1 MRLLLIGMSLFSIV
15 IDKLNCFINKL
26 IGILNVELIYL
37 CVDKNTLSSLY
48 VLHINPDIRDK
59 TGMNLGKSIL
69 QTIGNTPVVMLN
81 SRYTKGINVFLKME
95 NINPG
100 GSIKDRIAVAMLER
114 AEAQGELRPGMV
126 VIEPSSGNTAIG
138 LAMACAVKGYR
149 FIAVLDRMV
158 PAAKRDN
165 IKAFGAEIIFLPEF
179 EAGTDTV
186 KYRIDLTKEI
196 IKAYPNAFS
205 PMQFE
210 NQVNPD
216 EHYRS
221 TGRELYETFGNN
233 LTACF
238 ATAGSCGTL
247 TGISRYLKEKNPQI
261 QIYGVEPEGS
271 IIFGGESGKYL
282 VQGAGLTFIP
292 SILDRT
298 NIDITLKVTDID
310 AFRVARKLA
319 RNEGILI
326 GGTGG
331 CAVSAALNRLDD
343 FKPGDNIV
351 VIIPDS
357 GERYID
363 TIYNDT
369 WLFENNFSELVE
381 ESKTEPQLEEIIT
394 NMGCVLNEF

>member
-1 MRLLLIGMSLFSIV
+1 MLIGMSLFSIV

-81 SRYTKGINVFLKME
+81 GRYTKGINVFLKME

>member
-1 MRLLLIGMSLFSIV
+1 MKLFSIV
-15 IDKLNCFINKL
+15 IYKVNGFINKL
-26 IGILNVELIYL
+26 IDTLDIELIYL
-37 CVDKNTLSSLY
+37 SVNKNTLSSLY

-59 TGMNLGKSIL
+59 AGMKLGKNIL

-81 SRYTKGINVFLKME
+81 GRYTKGINVFLKME
-95 NINPG
+95 NVNPS
-100 GSIKDRIAVAMLER
+100 GSIKDRIAVAMLEK

-158 PAAKRDN
+158 PAAKRDK

-186 KYRIDLTKEI
+186 KYRIDLTREI

-216 EHYRS
+216 EHYHS

-247 TGISRYLKEKNPQI
+247 TGISRYLKEKNPQVR
-261 QIYGVEPEGS
+261 IYGVEPVGS
-271 IIFGGESGKYL
+271 VIFGGEQGKYL

-292 SILDRT
+292 SILDRS
-298 NIDITLKVTDID
+298 NIDITLKVADID
-310 AFRVARKLA
+310 AFRIARKLA

-331 CAVSAALNRLDD
+331 CAVSAALNHLDD

-381 ESKTEPQLEEIIT
+381 ESKIEPQLEEIIT

>member
-1 MRLLLIGMSLFSIV
+1 IKVLYLFV
-15 IDKLNCFINKL
+15 N
-26 IGILNVELIYL
+26 
-37 CVDKNTLSSLY
+37 KNTSSSLY
-48 VLHINPDIRDK
+48 VLHIDQKMRDK
-59 TGMNLGKSIL
+59 TDMKLGKNIL
-69 QTIGNTPVVMLN
+69 QTIGNTPVVMLDGK
-81 SRYTKGINVFLKME
+81 YTKGVNVFLKME

-158 PAAKRDN
+158 PIAKRDK
-165 IKAFGAEIIFLPEF
+165 IRAFGAEIIFLPEF
-179 EAGTDTV
+179 EAGVDTV

-216 EHYRS
+216 EHYHS
-221 TGRELYETFGNN
+221 TGRELYETFGDN

-238 ATAGSCGTL
+238 STAGSCGTL
-247 TGISRYLKEKNPQI
+247 TGISRYLKEKNPQVR
-261 QIYGVEPEGS
+261 IYGVEPVGS
-271 IIFGGESGKYL
+271 IIFGGEPGKYL
-282 VQGAGLTFIP
+282 VQGAGLAFTP
-292 SILDRT
+292 TILDCS
-298 NIDITLKVTDID
+298 NIDFTLKVADID
-310 AFRVARKLA
+310 AFRMARKLA

-326 GGTGG
+326 GGTGA
-331 CAVSAALNRLDD
+331 CAVSAALDRLDD

-363 TIYNDT
+363 TIYNNT
-369 WLFENNFSELVE
+369 WLFENNFSELIE
-381 ESKTEPQLEEIIT
+381 ESTTESGLEEIIIS
-394 NMGCVLNEF
+394 MGCTLNEF

>member
-1 MRLLLIGMSLFSIV
+1 MLIGVKLFSIV
-15 IDKLNCFINKL
+15 IYKVNGFINKL
-26 IGILNVELIYL
+26 IDTLDIELIYL
-37 CVDKNTLSSLY
+37 SVNKNTLSSLS
-48 VLHINPDIRDK
+48 VLHINLDIRDK
-59 TGMNLGKSIL
+59 AGMRLGKNIL

-81 SRYTKGINVFLKME
+81 DRYTKGINVFLKME

-149 FIAVLDRMV
+149 FIAVFDRMV
-158 PAAKRDN
+158 PPAKRDK

-186 KYRIDLTKEI
+186 KHRIDLTKEI
-196 IKAYPNAFS
+196 IRAYPNAFS

-216 EHYRS
+216 EHYQS
-221 TGRELYETFGNN
+221 TGRELYEIFGND

-247 TGISRYLKEKNPQI
+247 TGISRYLKEKNPQVR
-261 QIYGVEPEGS
+261 IYGVEPEGS
-271 IIFGGESGKYL
+271 VIFGGESGKYL
-282 VQGAGLTFIP
+282 VQGAGLTFTP
-292 SILDRT
+292 SILDRS
-298 NIDITLKVTDID
+298 NIDITLKVADID
-310 AFRVARKLA
+310 AFRIARKLA

-331 CAVSAALNRLDD
+331 CAVSAALNHLDD

-381 ESKTEPQLEEIIT
+381 ESRTEPQLEEIIT